1 MVLSHPRPAK
11 PSKHL
16 HNTQFILRMRVAR
29 TWIEH
34 YLLNLGHPIGG
45 SKAGFFLRFGF
56 RREQWNLLA
65 DALRTHAQGNPVA
78 DSVSDADGVTYI
90 VEGPLETPSGRKP
103 RIRTVWL
110 VETGQLA
117 PRFITAYPLP
127 A

>member
-1 MVLSHPRPAK
+1 MLPFLA
-11 PSKHL
+11 
-16 HNTQFILRMRVAR
+16 
-29 TWIEH
+29 
-34 YLLNLGHPIGG
+34 
-45 SKAGFFLRFGF
+45 AGRLAAAVFTSTGAPVHFAAGL
-56 RREQWNLLA
+56 LLA
-65 DALRTHAQGNPVA
+65 EEAGA
-78 DSVSDADGVTYI
+78 SVSDADGVTYI